1 MSSYYKTLPSLLM
14 SQSQLSPAERQA
26 IEWQAILSSDLVNEH
41 QRHEFAEWLNES
53 TDNQNAWQA
62 INQFWTGLDK
72 LTWADINNKQRCPTL
87 TLKPSLAVKQRP
99 TYYKIG
105 LAMAASVL
113 LLVAN
118 IRQQLDFYLAD
129 YHCNAGQQQQ
139 ISLADGSKIL
149 LNTES
154 ALSVNFSEHQ
164 RLITLHQGE
173 GYFKVAA
180 DSSRP
185 FVVKTDAGQVQALG
199 TAFDV
204 KQQQQEVSVTVFEHA
219 VKITT
224 TSGEQKDKL
233 LESEQIIF
241 TRDGF
246 KALNHANLQRAAAW
260 HQQIMV
266 FQDKPLAEVVAELD
280 RYRPGKIMIIGDAV
294 KKLPITGVFGIADSD
309 IALQTLQQSLPVKIT
324 KFTNN
329 LIIISTK

>member
-1 MSSYYKTLPSLLM
+1 MSPTQ
-14 SQSQLSPAERQA
+14 QSQAERQA
-26 IEWQAILSSDLVNEH
+26 IEWQVILSSDLVCEH
-41 QRHEFAEWLNES
+41 LRHEFTEWLNKS
-53 TDNQNAWQA
+53 ADNQKAWQA
-62 INQFWTGLDK
+62 INQLWNELDNLKWTDIDNNTHYAPV
-72 LTWADINNKQRCPTL
+72 LTFKPTSIAK
-87 TLKPSLAVKQRP
+87 KPP
-99 TYYKIG
+99 PYNKIG

-113 LLVAN
+113 LLVGT

-139 ISLADGSKIL
+139 ITLVDGSKIL

-154 ALSVNFSEHQ
+154 ALSVDFSEHQ

-185 FVVKTDAGQVQALG
+185 FVVKTAAGQVQALG

-204 KQQQQEVSVTVFEHA
+204 KQLEQEASVTVFEHA

-224 TSGEQKDKL
+224 ANGKQKNKL

-241 TRDGF
+241 TQDDF
-246 KALNHANLQRAAAW
+246 KAVNLANLQRAAAW

-266 FQDKPLAEVVAELD
+266 FQDKPLAEVVAELN
-280 RYRPGKIMIIGDAV
+280 RYRPGKIIIIGDTV
-294 KKLPITGVFGIADSD
+294 KKLSITGVFGIADSD
-309 IALQTLQQSLPVKIT
+309 IALQTIQQTLPVKIT

-329 LIIISTK
+329 LVIISRK